1 MISILQSRHQV
12 TFKGIS
18 SLRGAPA
25 RESPAQGSPSQVIP
39 SPRGFQTLGVPTLGV
54 PTLGIPTLGVS
65 FKTFFHTRLGRVH
78 LPKLV
83 FGLALIVCA
92 NWAPNIFNF
101 DIRYH
106 VKW

>member
-12 TFKGIS
+12 TFKRVS

-39 SPRGFQTLGVPTLGV
+39 SPRGFQTLGVPTLG
-54 PTLGIPTLGVS
+54 IPTLGVS
-65 FKTFFHTRLGRVH
+65 FKTFFHTRLGQIH

-83 FGLALIVCA
+83 FGLDLIVCA

-101 DIRYH
+101 DIRIK
-106 VKW
+106 VSC